1 MLVRYKIRKVRILSV
16 DPKFSYGFPDDIIVL
31 SAKKK
36 LGRGLEI
43 LYLEPVKDEKGMEET
58 EHVLSLYAVVEDTPS
73 EKCIVK
79 SLWSEEV
86 DAEEE
91 ARKLGLRVVKWGVL
105 RKKRG

>member
-1 MLVRYKIRKVRILSV
+1 LGNYKIRKVRLLSV
-16 DPKFSYGFPDDIIVL
+16 DPKFSYGFPDGIIVL

-43 LYLEPVKDEKGMEET
+43 LYLEPVKEEKGMEET

-73 EKCIVK
+73 VPAVVM

-91 ARKLGLRVVKWGVL
+91 ARRLGLRVVKWGVL

>member
-1 MLVRYKIRKVRILSV
+1 MLGRYKIRKVRILSV
-16 DPKFSYGFPDDIIVL
+16 DPKFSYGFPEDIIVL

-36 LGRGLEI
+36 LGGGLEV
-43 LYLEPVKDEKGMEET
+43 LYLEPVKEEKGMEET
-58 EHVLSLYAVVEDTPS
+58 ERVLGLYAVVEDTPS

>member
-16 DPKFSYGFPDDIIVL
+16 DPTFSHGFPDGIIVL

-43 LYLEPVKDEKGMEET
+43 LYLEPVKEEKGMEET
-58 EHVLSLYAVVEDTPS
+58 EHVFSLYAVVEDTLS

-79 SLWSEEV
+79 SLWTEEV

-91 ARKLGLRVVKWGVL
+91 ARKLGLRVVKWSVL